1 MTKKELR
8 TIYKQM
14 RTPVDVQQMHSTI
27 AMMLQQFEKIAFPL
41 INYLLSFKAS
51 TAKFEVPVH
60 FFETFFI
67 DEFPHVSIC
76 FPKADFITRAM
87 EIYEDNGNLAWEET
101 KYGIEQPRSGDK
113 VSPLQI
119 DCVLVPLLAFD
130 ERGYRVG
137 YGKGFYDRFL
147 PNCRPN
153 IITIGISF
161 FEAVPLISDTNEYD
175 VPLTYCVT
183 PQRLYVF

>member
-8 TIYKQM
+8 TLYKEK
-14 RTPVDVQQMHSTI
+14 RTPVSLPDMHSQI
-27 AMMLQQFEKIAFPL
+27 ALMLRHFQEIPL
-41 INYLLSFKAS
+41 GSLSYLLSFKAS
-51 TAKFEVPVH
+51 TAKLEVPVH
-60 FFETFFI
+60 FFENFCM
-67 DEFPHVSIC
+67 DENHDLVIC
-76 FPKADFITRAM
+76 YPKADFKQLSM
-87 EIYEDNGNLAWEET
+87 EIFEDNENLAWET
-101 KYGIEQPRSGDK
+101 ISNGIEQPQSGDK
-113 VSPLQI
+113 VAPLLI

-147 PNCRPN
+147 PSLRPGV
-153 IITIGISF
+153 TTVGVSY

>member
-8 TIYKQM
+8 TIYKEK
-14 RTPVDVQQMHSTI
+14 RIPVGVHEMHTI
-27 AMMLQQFEKIAFPL
+27 VASMLQHFEKIPFPHL
-41 INYLLSFKAS
+41 NYLLSFKAS
-51 TAKFEVPVH
+51 SAKLEVPVH

-67 DEFPHVSIC
+67 DEFANISIC
-76 FPKADFITRAM
+76 FPRADFATKSM
-87 EIYEDNGNLAWEET
+87 QVYEDNDNLIWEET
-101 KYGIEQPRSGDK
+101 SFGIEQPRKGDI

-147 PNCRPN
+147 PNCRPDV
-153 IITIGISF
+153 ITIGVSF